1 MMLTISLTS
10 KADISI
16 YIYKID
22 YILFFLN
29 ILPSFFWWMLAVA
42 DCLFFFHTLDFK
54 EPLSLSTRWCF
65 FNDLLCTT
73 IVTRLSQ

>member
-16 YIYKID
+16 YIYKVD
-22 YILFFLN
+22 YI
-29 ILPSFFWWMLAVA
+29 
-42 DCLFFFHTLDFK
+42 FFFHTLDFK
-54 EPLSLSTRWCF
+54 EPLSPSTRWCF

-73 IVTRLSQ
+73 